1 MVTRVK
7 VLDKHIV
14 KKRIDKAD
22 LNITKSKP
30 AASMKKA
37 GKKTGLS
44 LKKKAAADKKLVAK
58 RVAKPVVLK
67 AKKVKYKAKITAK
80 AEIKPARKN
89 NSRKAK
95 SRVILP
101 REKITVKKTRRA
113 SPVPKLKTR
122 AHINI
127 PKKPLIN
134 IPAKKPL
141 LTKNRIK
148 APVKKLLR
156 KEAVKKPRLILKKAP
171 VLKKPVSRQKPVEVR
186 RKVKITKAKTAIGQT
201 QPSRPSKPEN
211 IVARVPEKPIAV
223 PVIREPE
230 KRHPDHW
237 STCGQL
243 FFTAGKAYG
252 LTDHGQTIC
261 VGSRTPVLEFLEG
274 GKLERDLNK
283 YQKEVLLKVKEK
295 KSIAVVQAEKGP
307 LVIAKKPLLA
317 STRRNRTR

>member
-30 AASMKKA
+30 AASIRKA

-44 LKKKAAADKKLVAK
+44 LKKKAAADKKPVAK

-67 AKKVKYKAKITAK
+67 AKKVKYKAKLTAK
-80 AEIKPARKN
+80 ADIKPARNN

-101 REKITVKKTRRA
+101 QSKITLKKTHRA
-113 SPVPKLKTR
+113 APVPKLKTR
-122 AHINI
+122 APINI
-127 PKKPLIN
+127 PKKPR
-134 IPAKKPL
+134 

-148 APVKKLLR
+148 TPIKKLLR

-186 RKVKITKAKTAIGQT
+186 RKVKITKAKTAIRQT
-201 QPSRPSKPEN
+201 RPSRPSKPEN
-211 IVARVPEKPIAV
+211 IIARVPEKPIAV

-237 STCGQL
+237 SDCGQL

-252 LTDHGQTIC
+252 LTDHGHTIC

-307 LVIAKKPLLA
+307 PVIAKKPVLA